1 MPSDAHISKVLAR
14 EILDS
19 RGFPTIE
26 TEVHLAGGAI
36 GRAAVPSGASTGS
49 REALELRDNDPDRF
63 EGKGVTQ
70 AVFNVN
76 TEIASMLQDRDA
88 MAQHDI
94 DTAMVR
100 LDGTTTKE
108 RLGANAILSA
118 SLAVARAAS
127 VAKNMPLF
135 RHIAELHDNPNPDR
149 LPVPQMN
156 ILNGG
161 AHADN
166 SIDFQEFMVLP
177 VGLSSFSDALRAG
190 VEIFHQLRKVLIQN
204 KSQTGV
210 GDEGGFA
217 PDLPSNEAALE
228 IILDAISKTV
238 YQLPQDISLG
248 LDLASSEFYRDG
260 KYVLGASNQSY
271 STSEFIDLIEEW
283 VGRAPIISIEDPL
296 AEDDW
301 EGWAALTRLLGGRVQ
316 VTGDDLFVTNPK
328 FLERGIDQGVGN
340 SILIKVNQIGTLSE
354 TLAAVHLAQANRYGV
369 TVSHRSG
376 ETEDTTIADLAVGV
390 GAEQIKT
397 GSLCRS
403 ERVAKY
409 NRLLWIE
416 RELGDKARYAGLDA
430 FAHLQASE

>member
-1 MPSDAHISKVLAR
+1 MSSDSQISKILAR

-19 RGFPTIE
+19 RGFPTLE
-26 TEVHLAGGAI
+26 TEVHLTGGAI

-49 REALELRDNDPDRF
+49 REALELRDRDPDRYD
-63 EGKGVTQ
+63 GKGVTQ
-70 AVFNVN
+70 AVLNVN
-76 TEIASMLQDRDA
+76 TEIASLLRDRDA
-88 MAQHDI
+88 MAQRDI
-94 DTAMVR
+94 DSAMIG
-100 LDGTTTKE
+100 LDGTVPKE

-127 VAKNMPLF
+127 VAKNIPLF
-135 RHIAELHDNPNPDR
+135 RHIADLHDNPSPDR

-228 IILDAISKTV
+228 IILDALSKTG
-238 YQLPQDISLG
+238 YQLPQDIFLG
-248 LDLASSEFYRDG
+248 LDLASSEFFKDG

-271 STSEFIDLIEEW
+271 STSEFIDLIKEW
-283 VGRAPIISIEDPL
+283 VDRAPIISIEDPL

-301 EGWAALTRLLGGRVQ
+301 EGWAALTDLLGGRVQ

-328 FLERGIDQGVGN
+328 FLERGIAQGVGN

-354 TLAAVHLAQANRYGV
+354 TLAAVRLAQANHYGV

-430 FAHLQASE
+430 FAHLQGR